1 MNTPNDIL
9 REIESRIVTLT
20 LLGGLDRD
28 EATTKA
34 IIDVAKEYR
43 LEPKAIAALPK
54 ATYTSPGDVDDAQ
67 VKVDARF
74 MMEYF
79 MRDFPTE
86 LLTGI
91 EREGDWADW
100 SDERLEA
107 LVNKDFGFAP

>member
-54 ATYTSPGDVDDAQ
+54 AIPTPGAVDDAH
-67 VKVDARF
+67 VKIDARF
-74 MMEYF
+74 MLDYF
-79 MRDFPTE
+79 SRDFPIE
-86 LLTGI
+86 LIDGVYV
-91 EREGDWADW
+91 EGDIATMSDADLQKIADDW
-100 SDERLEA
+100 GMS
-107 LVNKDFGFAP
+107 